1 MQFIDVIVQQ
11 LRGALIF
18 ILIGNLLLVPFI
30 VAEQIRPVHRRPRLR
45 DYGFNI
51 LISLST
57 TCLALPIGMTAGVLS
72 KKLSGFLPWDRI
84 DFSYSHIA
92 DVPAVGPALQVGAMI
107 FMPLFVHDFW
117 FYWAHRI
124 EHRVKF
130 LWEFH
135 KIHHSDELMNSSTWA
150 RDHFLQSAFRA
161 FFPAFT
167 LGLVFDIKAVQAGQ
181 AALLSAL
188 FLTLLSM
195 FYHSAI
201 RARLPWMDRVL
212 VTPQVHRIHHSTHP
226 EHFNRNFADALPIF
240 DIVFGT
246 YHRPCKDEFPETGL
260 RPEFPAPKSV
270 FRAQWAPVISAVR
283 ALLSRRVTGSATAT
297 SNNGTQQ

>member
-1 MQFIDVIVQQ
+1 MQFVDALVQQ
-11 LRGALIF
+11 LRGTLIF
-18 ILIGNLLLVPFI
+18 MLVANLLLVPFI
-30 VAEQIRPVHRRPRLR
+30 IAEQIRPVHRRPMLR

-51 LISLST
+51 FISFST
-57 TCLALPIGMTAGVLS
+57 TCLALPIGMTAGFLS
-72 KKLSGFLPWDRI
+72 EKLSGFLPWDRI
-84 DFSYSHIA
+84 NFSYSNIA
-92 DVPAVGPALQVGAMI
+92 DVPAIGSALQFGAMI

-161 FFPAFT
+161 FFPALT
-167 LGLVFDIKAVQAGQ
+167 LGLVFNINAVQAGQ
-181 AALLSAL
+181 AALFSAL

-201 RARLPWMDRVL
+201 RVRLPWMDRVL
-212 VTPQVHRIHHSTHP
+212 VTPQVHRIHHSTQP

-246 YHRPCKDEFPETGL
+246 YHRPGKDEFPETGL
-260 RPEFPAPKSV
+260 QPEFPAPKSV

-283 ALLSRRVTGSATAT
+283 TLSMQAAATPAASTGS
-297 SNNGTQQ
+297 TQQ